1 MTVMPRTTTA
11 KSAPSLLASGKTRPA
26 AAAPRRRPYA
36 PGGRAKFTLITDRD
50 RAIFRALF
58 EHRYLTFEQLV
69 SLVPRHEHSKSS
81 AGHEK
86 KLRDRLTELFHTS
99 HVNRIR
105 TQRYPSVYALGAA
118 GAEHIDIT
126 DIDADFDRLD
136 WIKRTNAASWH
147 FIEHGVEVAHVNIA
161 FDAGLA
167 RHAGVTSIAGRHL
180 LQAIRDTI
188 PLPPTRNPL
197 LIRQPVTLELFD
209 RDKQRR
215 VARTEEVGTVP
226 DTFRLLALS
235 PTLQRAFPIELD
247 RGTEPIRHRGF
258 DKSSIERKL
267 RVYAAA
273 AASASINDR
282 WGTKTFVVLF
292 ITPSAK
298 RSKNIRDM
306 AKAIGTDVVWTAEY
320 QTVLREPLLARYW
333 LDPTGA
339 AHALLPEKLI
349 K

>member
-1 MTVMPRTTTA
+1 MPRTTPP
-11 KSAPSLLASGKTRPA
+11 KSTPA
-26 AAAPRRRPYA
+26 TVSTPRRRPYA
-36 PGGRAKFTLITDRD
+36 PGGRVSFTHITDRD
-50 RAIFRALF
+50 RAIFRVLF
-58 EHRYLTFEQLV
+58 EHRYLTFEQLAT
-69 SLVPRHEHSKSS
+69 LVPRHATSKS
-81 AGHEK
+81 AGGHEK
-86 KLRDRLTELFHTS
+86 KLRDRLTELYHTT

-118 GAEHIDIT
+118 GADHIDIT
-126 DIDADFDRLD
+126 DTDADFDRLD

-147 FIEHGVEVAHVNIA
+147 FIEHGVEVAQINMA
-161 FDAGLA
+161 FDSGLA
-167 RHAGVTSIAGRHL
+167 KHVGVTSIAGRQL

-188 PLPPTRNPL
+188 PLPPTQNPL
-197 LIRQPVTLELFD
+197 LIRQPVTLELYD
-209 RDKQRR
+209 REKQKR
-215 VARTEEVGTVP
+215 VARTEDVGTVP
-226 DTFRLLALS
+226 DAFRLLALPS
-235 PTLQRAFPIELD
+235 ALQRAFPVELD

-258 DKSSIERKL
+258 DKSSIERKI

-273 AASASINDR
+273 AQSASIHDR
-282 WGTKTFVVLF
+282 WGTKSFVVLF
-292 ITPSAK
+292 ISPSPK

-320 QTVLREPLLARYW
+320 QTVLSEPVLAKYW